1 MKSTTIIRFNE
12 WAKTHS
18 DTDVF
23 NAGVDS
29 WTKKDFAVAFLGE
42 TPKKTANPINI
53 DVKEE
58 LNADLEGRLETG
70 HIEESGD

>member
-1 MKSTTIIRFNE
+1 MKQTTINRFRK
-12 WAKTHS
+12 WAHGKDDHE
-18 DTDVF
+18 VF
-23 NAGVDS
+23 SAGTDS

-58 LNADLEGRLETG
+58 LNADLEGTLETG